1 MKSEIFVEVVK
12 ILPSQ
17 LHKVNMSLNI
27 FFQQDLLDVFVIK
40 VGPH

>member
-17 LHKVNMSLNI
+17 LLKINMSLSI
-27 FFQQDLLDVFVIK
+27 FFQQDLLAVFVIK